1 MKPLAWG
8 AVMLIAGLAGGAGA
22 AWLATGQVD
31 SRAGRGPFPWKAMA
45 GNGSAAATPLQRAT
59 VARIGIWA
67 LPQREVVYF
76 NTEQDDQ
83 GRPLDAACAYR
94 LRGVG
99 DPAARWWSIGA
110 YRDYQWIDNRL
121 NRYSVSS
128 SSIRRDADGGYTVVA
143 GGPARAGNWLPL
155 GAGAGRITLLF
166 RLYVPDPAVMA
177 APERVPLPSVTRLEC
192 GR

>member
-1 MKPLAWG
+1 
-8 AVMLIAGLAGGAGA
+8 MLLAGLAGGAGA

-31 SRAGRGPFPWKAMA
+31 DSAGRGPFPWKAMA

-67 LPQREVVYF
+67 LPQTEVVYF
-76 NTEQDDQ
+76 NTEKDDA
-83 GRPLDAACAYR
+83 GRPLDVNCAYR
-94 LRGVG
+94 LAGRG

-110 YRDYQWIDNRL
+110 YRDYQWIDNPL
-121 NRYSVSS
+121 NRYSISS
-128 SSIRRDADGGYTVVA
+128 TSIAREGDGGYVVVA

-155 GAGAGRITLLF
+155 GDRPGRITLLF

-177 APERVPLPSVTRLEC
+177 APERVPLPSVTRLGC
-192 GR
+192 RA